1 MVWDFLF
8 VGIALDFTTVNV
20 EIWPTIFRL
29 DSFLLR
35 GIFAFK
41 AKVVIRLPK
50 GRLIP
55 FQCVSYGSH

>member
-8 VGIALDFTTVNV
+8 VRIALDFTTVNV

-35 GIFAFK
+35 GIFTIK

-55 FQCVSYGSH
+55 F